1 MSKLI
6 LESLDSKQFE
16 VFQKLEK
23 FKDIG
28 VLGGGTA
35 LALQIG
41 HRKSFDFDIF
51 TFDTLTQNLWPKSK
65 RVLGQNSYRTL
76 DTYYQLNITTPE
88 SVYVT
93 FFHDDE
99 YKSLYEPVKTTTID
113 LMDIRDIAANKAF
126 TIGRRPKW
134 RDYVDM
140 FFLIKDHLTI
150 NDIVSIS
157 NKKFGNGFSEKLFL
171 EQLTYWG
178 DITDYDIKFIGQEIK
193 PKKIKDLLLN
203 ESSKIM
209 SDLFKGEQG

>member
-51 TFDTLTQNLWPKSK
+51 TFDTLTQNLWPKTK
-65 RVLGQNSYRTL
+65 RVFGQKSYRTL
-76 DTYYQLNITTPE
+76 DTYNQLNLTTPE

-93 FFHDDE
+93 FFYDDE
-99 YKSLYEPVKTTTID
+99 YKSLYEPIKTASID
-113 LMDIRDIAANKAF
+113 LMDIKDIAANKAF

-140 FFLIKDHLTI
+140 FFLIKEHLTI
-150 NDIVSIS
+150 KDIISIS
-157 NKKFGNGFSEKLFL
+157 NKKFRNGFSEKLFL

-178 DITDYDIKFIGQEIK
+178 DITDYDISYIDKEIS
-193 PKKIKDLLLN
+193 PIVIKDLLFK
-203 ESSKIM
+203 EASKIM
-209 SDLFKGEQG
+209 SDLFKSR